1 MTNKEYKERLAN
13 HWQSDC
19 WDYLTPDDRKDLR
32 QEMNQRRKDGE
43 EILCDKASIK
53 TDERG
58 LVLTSYYTDVCCY
71 KDGKFTKLWEGWS
84 ATTSKHVNMFCKRL
98 GISSI
103 SKHEWVGMDCYV
115 EYERR

>member
-1 MTNKEYKERLAN
+1 MTSKEYKERLAN
-13 HWQSDC
+13 HWQSDY
-19 WDYLTPDDRKDLR
+19 WDCLTPEDRKALR
-32 QEMNQRRKDGE
+32 QSMKRRQHDGE

-53 TDERG
+53 SDERG

-84 ATTSKHVNMFCKRL
+84 ATTSKHVNMFCRKLRIPRIGKR
-98 GISSI
+98 
-103 SKHEWVGMDCYV
+103 EWVGMDCNV